1 MSIARFEDLLE
12 RTMGLNAASIGT
24 SAVARA
30 LDARMRAR
38 TVESQDAYWDLLLRS
53 REELQ
58 HLIETV
64 VVPETWFF
72 RDPQAFPAM
81 TAAALQFRGKDMSR
95 PLRLLSLP
103 CSTGEEPYT
112 MAMALLDAGLPAGGF
127 RIDAIDISAVSLAR
141 ARAGI
146 FGRNSFRGHNLGFR
160 DRHFVPAERGFR
172 INDAVR
178 DPVQFHQGNMLG
190 EGFLADA
197 EAYDVI
203 FCRNLLI
210 YFDAP
215 TQTRAIAVLKRL
227 LAPHGMLFV
236 GHSEAG
242 LMTAGGLVSAKIP
255 MAFAF
260 RKAAAQAGAP
270 ATPVAIP
277 PSPHRA
283 KPPLDL
289 KAPRPRR
296 PVRSAL
302 APSAAASP
310 TPSPPPPLQSIEDL
324 RRMADGG
331 RLDEAA
337 RGVET
342 HLRERGPSAEALL
355 LLGLI
360 SDARGDAAAAL
371 RHYRK
376 ALYLEPAN
384 GEALGHLALLLK
396 RQGDHAGA
404 RLIDERLRRRD
415 ERSVS

>member
-1 MSIARFEDLLE
+1 MTIARFENLLE

-38 TVESQDAYWDLLLRS
+38 TVESEDAYWGLLLRS

-72 RDPQAFPAM
+72 RDQQAFPAM
-81 TAAALQFRGKDMSR
+81 TAAAAQFRSKDMSR

-112 MAMALLDAGLPAGGF
+112 MAMALLDAGLPPGGF
-127 RIDAIDISAVSLAR
+127 RIDAIDISAASLAR
-141 ARAGI
+141 ARAGV
-146 FGRNSFRGHNLGFR
+146 FGRNSFRGHNLAFR

-172 INDAVR
+172 IDDAVR
-178 DPVQFHQGNMLG
+178 GPVQFHQGNMLG

-197 EAYDVI
+197 DAYDVI

-260 RKAAAQAGAP
+260 RKAAAHASIP
-270 ATPVAIP
+270 ATPAAIT
-277 PSPHRA
+277 PSPRRA
-283 KPPLDL
+283 RPPLGP
-289 KAPRPRR
+289 KAPSRPRR

-302 APSAAASP
+302 APSPA
-310 TPSPPPPLQSIEDL
+310 PSPAPPLQSIEDL
-324 RRMADGG
+324 RRMADCG

-371 RHYRK
+371 HHYRK

-384 GEALGHLALLLK
+384 SEALGHLALLLK

-415 ERSVS
+415 ERSMS